1 MKAISKKLFILL
13 SSILISIICGEDFY
27 KILEI
32 NRDSK
37 DNEIKKAFR
46 RLSLK
51 YHPDKNK
58 GFL

>member
-1 MKAISKKLFILL
+1 MKISFSKLSVLFTYLLL
-13 SSILISIICGEDFY
+13 SVICGEDFY

-32 NRDSK
+32 NRDTK

-58 GFL
+58 G